1 MSNLKSNEASGGNSC
16 DLTDPTVGFFST
28 PQELRQY
35 LSSLAEQCSSE
46 ETDTELPTVVILD
59 NLHHIGSLSDIFN
72 GFLNC
77 KYHKW

>member
-1 MSNLKSNEASGGNSC
+1 MMLRGKNRSNGA
-16 DLTDPTVGFFST
+16 FFVCLFVFS
-28 PQELRQY
+28 PSQELRQY
-35 LSSLAEQCSSE
+35 LSSLAEQCNSE